1 MAWRD
6 PVRRPYAVA
15 RVFSDLSFG
24 TRLVQ
29 WEEDRLLSIDVVEEA
44 PCPCLKRRVSECSVR
59 VTNDIKTNSD
69 GVRVPVMGAL
79 GTDDP
84 TAYIGKVLRV
94 YIREGSTTDERWIG
108 TYIVDGVEADDSGA
122 TLHALGVDSL
132 MDRTFDE
139 AGVSSAV
146 TTSLKVGPWCKSMMA
161 ACGIRTTGMIYPS
174 DLDVYFPGAYDFGS
188 DSNVYDA
195 VVAIAGAYGYAV
207 GFTDAGSV
215 PTIGPLYFESKW
227 ADDEDLPFAM
237 TGFVE
242 PAQNDTYGKIVVK
255 DPWAGTEQTFD
266 PGTGLDGVLYVSVP
280 FSSLGGLPA
289 GMDFIAE
296 SRGGP
301 WYRADLVGD
310 PKRIHASQYNA
321 DLGDIEMPSPMVM
334 RWVEGPEPDDYGFLE
349 MDAWR
354 IEHRYEGGFSQR
366 VYGPART
373 WR

>member
-59 VTNDIKTNSD
+59 VTNDLKTNSD

-146 TTSLKVGPWCKSMMA
+146 TTSMKMGQWCKSMMA
-161 ACGIRTTGMIYPS
+161 ACGVRTTGMLYPS
-174 DLDVYFPGAYDFGS
+174 AFDSRFPGAYDFGGGA
-188 DSNVYDA
+188 NIYDA
-195 VVAIAGAYGYAV
+195 VVAVAGGQCYAV

-215 PTIGPLYFESKW
+215 PTIDYMIFNSVHL
-227 ADDEDLPFAM
+227 ADGGSDPFPM

-242 PAQNDTYGKIVVK
+242 PSQSDTYGKVVVK
-255 DPWAGTEQTFD
+255 DPWAGSEQTLD
-266 PGTGLDGVLYVSVP
+266 LGNGMDGTLYVDCP
-280 FSSLGGLPA
+280 FSSVGSLDDLP
-289 GMDFIAE
+289 DFAA
-296 SRGGP
+296 SRYSP
-301 WYRADLVGD
+301 WFRADLVGD
-310 PKRIHASQYNA
+310 PKRIHANNYDSST
-321 DLGDIEMPSPMVM
+321 GFISMPSPALTVWTSQG
-334 RWVEGPEPDDYGFLE
+334 RHRE
-349 MDAWR
+349 MLLDAWR

-366 VYGPART
+366 VYGPVRT
-373 WR
+373 I

>member
-15 RVFSDLSFG
+15 RVFSDLTFN

-59 VTNDIKTNSD
+59 VTNDLATNAD

-94 YIREGSTTDERWIG
+94 YIREGPTTDERWIG

-146 TTSLKVGPWCKSMMA
+146 TTSMKMGQWCKSMMA
-161 ACGIRTTGMIYPS
+161 ACGIRTTGMSYIPEF
-174 DLDVYFPGAYDFGS
+174 DVYFPGAYDFGG
-188 DSNVYDA
+188 DANIYDA
-195 VVAIAGAYGYAV
+195 IVAVAGGQGFAV

-215 PTIGPLYFESKW
+215 PTIGDQSFETEY
-227 ADDEDLPFAM
+227 ADDSTKAFAM

-242 PAQNDTYGKIVVK
+242 PTQNDTYGKIVVK
-255 DPWAGTEQTFD
+255 DPWAGSEQTLD
-266 PGTGLDGVLYVSVP
+266 LGNGMDGTLYVSAP
-280 FSSLGGLPA
+280 FSSVGDVTVLPDLA
-289 GMDFIAE
+289 A
-296 SRGGP
+296 SRCGP
-301 WYRADLVGD
+301 WFRADLVGD
-310 PKRIHASQYNA
+310 PKRIHANFFES
-321 DLGDIEMPSPMVM
+321 DTTSLLMPSPVLVKWTSQGRLM
-334 RWVEGPEPDDYGFLE
+334 EAGL
-349 MDAWR
+349 DAWR

-366 VYGPART
+366 VYGPARK

>member
-59 VTNDIKTNSD
+59 VTNDLKTNSD

-146 TTSLKVGPWCKSMMA
+146 TTSMKMGQWCKSMMA

-174 DLDVYFPGAYDFGS
+174 AFDAYFPGAYDFGGDANIY
-188 DSNVYDA
+188 DSIVA
-195 VVAIAGAYGYAV
+195 VAGAYGYSV

-215 PTIGPLYFESKW
+215 PTIATQTSVLTYPDPLASM
-227 ADDEDLPFAM
+227 PFAM

-242 PAQNDTYGKIVVK
+242 PTQNDTFGRVVVK
-255 DPWAGTEQTFD
+255 DPWSGTERTLD
-266 PGTGLDGVLYVSVP
+266 LGNGMDGTVYVSCP
-280 FSSLGGLPA
+280 FSS
-289 GMDFIAE
+289 
-296 SRGGP
+296 RGGADSLAQFAISRYSP

-310 PKRIHASQYNA
+310 PKKIHANTYDSDTEEITMPEA
-321 DLGDIEMPSPMVM
+321 VLMKWGDPE
-334 RWVEGPEPDDYGFLE
+334 EGTEFS